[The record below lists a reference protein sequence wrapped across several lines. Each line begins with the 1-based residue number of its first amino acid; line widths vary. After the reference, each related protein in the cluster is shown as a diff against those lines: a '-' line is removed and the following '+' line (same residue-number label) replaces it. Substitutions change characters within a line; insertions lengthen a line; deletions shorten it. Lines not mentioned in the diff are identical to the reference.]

1 MARKTSDMKIIENII
16 EETKSLVLAAAFL
29 LGLASSS
36 LAQYATVP
44 TPSFVL
50 AGGGSTGT
58 STNLGLGW
66 SSQTIT
72 TNITY
77 SWNTSGQLSS
87 TNYSTNTT
95 TTYADFSALKGR
107 YTVLQSEYSTDIGGG
122 VSNVYLVVARSL
134 TKNHFDTQNNI
145 ANTNASL
152 GTGTN
157 AVALWQIDMGGYP
170 YGRIVSYGFL
180 DTSSSQHV
188 TNNGVFYSD
197 VIQGQAAS
205 GR

>member
-16 EETKSLVLAAAFL
+16 DETKSLVLAAALL

-36 LAQYATVP
+36 LAQSLTVT
-44 TPSFVL
+44 TPAFVL
-50 AGGGSTGT
+50 TGGSGGAL
-58 STNLGLGW
+58 TNLGLGW
-66 SSQTIT
+66 SSSVIT

-87 TNYSTNTT
+87 TNYTTNTT
-95 TTYADFSALKGR
+95 TSYADFSAFKNR
-107 YTVLQSEYSTDIGGG
+107 YVVLQPEWSTDIGGG
-122 VSNVYLVVARSL
+122 VSNMYLVVARSVNKL
-134 TKNHFDTQNNI
+134 HFDTQNNI

-157 AVALWQIDMGGYP
+157 AVAGWQIDMGGYP
-170 YGRIVSYGFL
+170 YGRIVGYGFI
-180 DTSSSQHV
+180 DTSSSHHL
-188 TNNGVFYSD
+188 TNNGVFVSD
-197 VIQGQAAS
+197 TIQGAAAS